1 MISPIVMMPWAG
13 HIASGQDTSY
23 APSEISNSTY
33 AVMHSVQNEHPHC
46 DIRVRFSDP
55 YSPRH
60 SLQVNLA
67 NVATATSG
75 LLLLPL
81 LVFPAQALAAGT
93 TVATVGLLGP
103 SMAALDVTDAR
114 LLLLLLL
121 LELLLDSDEEDE
133 EEAHGDE
140 LAEHEEDVPEDPLVE
155 ASRSRLPTC
164 FPVPPPVVVV

>member
-33 AVMHSVQNEHPHC
+33 AVIHSVQNEHPHC
-46 DIRVRFSDP
+46 DIRVRFSAP

-81 LVFPAQALAAGT
+81 PLLIFPPALLAAGT

-114 LLLLLLL
+114 LLLLLEL
-121 LELLLDSDEEDE
+121 LLLDSDEEDE
-133 EEAHGDE
+133 EEAQQGDE

-155 ASRSRLPTC
+155 ANRSRLPTC
-164 FPVPPPVVVV
+164 LPVPVEV

>member
-33 AVMHSVQNEHPHC
+33 AVIHSVQNEHPHC
-46 DIRVRFSDP
+46 DIRVRFSAP

-81 LVFPAQALAAGT
+81 PLLVFPPALAAGT

-114 LLLLLLL
+114 LLLLLEL
-121 LELLLDSDEEDE
+121 LLLDSDEEDE
-133 EEAHGDE
+133 EEAQQGDE
-140 LAEHEEDVPEDPLVE
+140 LAEHEEDDPEDPLVE
-155 ASRSRLPTC
+155 ANRSRLPTC
-164 FPVPPPVVVV
+164 LPVPVEA